1 MLNIN
6 IQWVIDML
14 RRSVFV
20 TLNLASRKECVYV
33 YLSISFLISGATLA
47 DTNGVSID
55 LKDEQFV
62 YGWQRLALLCLIYAW
77 YTVHTFVNEE
87 IKGASYLLKVM
98 TTAFLKY

>member
-1 MLNIN
+1 M
-6 IQWVIDML
+6 DML

-62 YGWQRLALLCLIYAW
+62 YG
-77 YTVHTFVNEE
+77 
-87 IKGASYLLKVM
+87 
-98 TTAFLKY
+98 